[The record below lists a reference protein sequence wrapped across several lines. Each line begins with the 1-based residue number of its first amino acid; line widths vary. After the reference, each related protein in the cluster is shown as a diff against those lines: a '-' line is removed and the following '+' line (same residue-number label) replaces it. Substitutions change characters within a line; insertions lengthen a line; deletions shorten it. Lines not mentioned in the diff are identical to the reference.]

1 MSNLYE
7 LNCINLHMDLVIC
20 WKFPSDGSVH
30 YKHCDAV
37 PSIFI
42 QDETTLSPHDGE
54 LIHWQNDASPMPKIR
69 SLMKNIYETIH
80 TNYKRH
86 EVFPNLFVQVQICDC
101 TSTK

>member
-54 LIHWQNDASPMPKIR
+54 LIHLTKRRFSHAKNKEFNEEYIWNNPHKLQASWSI
-69 SLMKNIYETIH
+69 S
-80 TNYKRH
+80 
-86 EVFPNLFVQVQICDC
+86 
-101 TSTK
+101 